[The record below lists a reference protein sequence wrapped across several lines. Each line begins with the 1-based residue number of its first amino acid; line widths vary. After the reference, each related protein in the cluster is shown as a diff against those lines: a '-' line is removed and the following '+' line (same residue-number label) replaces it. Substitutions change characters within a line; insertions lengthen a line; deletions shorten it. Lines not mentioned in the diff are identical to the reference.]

1 MVIHLDVS
9 RLHFETKKDR
19 RTQKLTIV
27 AVLSDSSGGFVT
39 GQRIEFDLNLT
50 DATYA
55 QLANTDFSAALPM
68 KVAVGSYEAR
78 AVALDAVEGKMTAAS
93 EAVQVK

>member
-9 RLHFETKKDR
+9 HLRFETQKER

-27 AVLSDSSGGFVT
+27 AVLSDRSGGFVT

-55 QLANTDFSAALPM
+55 QLVKTDFSAAPDES
-68 KVAVGSYEAR
+68 GC
-78 AVALDAVEGKMTAAS
+78 GKR
-93 EAVQVK
+93 